1 MTLLSIQNVTMRFGG
16 VVAVEEVS
24 LAIGEGQLLGFIGP
38 NGAGKTTLMRIIT
51 GVLRPQAGRVVFG
64 GEDVTRWPTH
74 RRIRAGMALAQQIAR
89 PLRSLNLTDNVALA
103 VGSHR
108 MASPL
113 AALLHTGRGAE
124 RARARELLDLVGIG
138 EAAEAMPGELPLGFL
153 KRLEVAR
160 ALALEPRLL
169 LLDEPLAGLNQAEAR
184 AMADLVAS
192 LAGPK
197 SGGGRSVLLI
207 EHNIREVAR
216 ICPEIYVQD
225 NGRRLLQGP
234 AAEVMASPELRRAY
248 LGGPESNG
256 EAA

>member
-1 MTLLSIQNVTMRFGG
+1 MTLLAIEAVTMRFGG
-16 VVAVEEVS
+16 VVAVEDVS
-24 LAIGEGQLLGFIGP
+24 LEIGENQLLGFIGP

-51 GVLRPQAGRVVFG
+51 GVLRPQQGRVVFAG
-64 GEDVTRWPTH
+64 VDVTRWPVH
-74 RRIRAGMALAQQIAR
+74 RRIRAGLALAQQIVR

-103 VGSHR
+103 VGTHR
-108 MASPL
+108 MASPW
-113 AALLHTGRGAE
+113 AALLHTDRASE
-124 RARARELLDLVGIG
+124 RARARELLEFVGIG
-138 EAAEAMPGELPLGFL
+138 EAAQAMPGELPLGHL

-160 ALALEPRLL
+160 ALALEPKLL
-169 LLDEPLAGLNQAEAR
+169 LLDEPLAGLNQSEAR

-192 LAGPK
+192 LA
-197 SGGGRSVLLI
+197 GGGRSVLLI

-234 AAEVMASPELRRAY
+234 ASKVMASPELRRAY
-248 LGGPESNG
+248 LGG